1 MTALLHSEL
10 NSALD
15 LVGRAYEAAAD
26 ADAEHWPLF
35 LDALAEA
42 TKCEGTVVWLHDPA
56 DNSARLRDAGASF
69 VSNVR
74 FAPEFL
80 RSYVEHYTHTNVLL
94 EGLDALDE
102 GAVMNSSSVIRRAE
116 LQETE
121 YYNDWLRPQGVGYC
135 AGGPVL
141 KRNGTVAMLSLSRLE
156 RRGPFTDAHLRLIQL
171 LMPHL
176 RRACLLH
183 QRLTRLRAE
192 RSGALAAL
200 DLLPNAVWLLDPDGC
215 LLFANRAGRELD
227 RCRDGLWIGRDGR
240 PTAVDSRERS
250 ALQHLITAT
259 IAAGQGRGG
268 ASEGAMCVRRPG
280 LPEPL
285 HVMLYPLRGDALLS
299 GSSVAMFIFD
309 PARTPLPHAE
319 LLRTFYGL
327 TPAEARL
334 ACALA
339 QGASVEDYSA
349 MRQLSVNTIRT
360 HLKHALEKT
369 GVHRQSQL
377 VALVAKLPAARGL

>member
-1 MTALLHSEL
+1 MAGQRDSEL
-10 NSALD
+10 TSALD

-26 ADAEHWPLF
+26 AEQWPQF
-35 LDALAEA
+35 LDALAAA
-42 TKCEGTVVWLHDPA
+42 TDCEGTLVWLHDPA
-56 DNSARLRDAGASF
+56 DNSARFRDAGASF

-74 FAPEFL
+74 IAPEFA
-80 RSYVEHYTHTNVLL
+80 RSYVEHYTYTNVLL
-94 EGLDALDE
+94 KDLETLSEGT
-102 GAVMNSSSVIRRAE
+102 VMNSSSVIQPSE
-116 LQETE
+116 FEKTE
-121 YYNDWLRPQGVGYC
+121 YYNGWLRPQGVGYL

-156 RRGPFTDAHLRLIQL
+156 QRGPFTDTHLRMIGL

-192 RSGALAAL
+192 GTGALAAL
-200 DLLPNAVWLLDPDGC
+200 DLLPHAVWLLDGHGR
-215 LLFANRAGRELD
+215 LLVSNRAGRELD
-227 RCRDGLWIGRDGR
+227 RRRDGLWIGRDGR
-240 PTAVDSRERS
+240 PMAADPRERL
-250 ALQHLITAT
+250 ALQQLIAAA
-259 IAAGQGRGG
+259 IAAGQGR
-268 ASEGAMCVRRPG
+268 STVSDGAMRVRGPG
-280 LPEPL
+280 HAEPL
-285 HVMLYPLRGDALLS
+285 HVMLYPLRGDALVP
-299 GSSVAMFIFD
+299 GSSLAMFVFD
-309 PARTPLPHAE
+309 PSRSPPPDAE

-339 QGASVEDYSA
+339 QGASVDDYGASQ
-349 MRQLSVNTIRT
+349 QLSVNTVRT

-377 VALVAKLPAARGL
+377 VALVAQLPAARGL